1 MLRRKQSKEKPQV
14 VRLGQREIET
24 LGLNQGFWTDL
35 YHRAMTAYWPVFF
48 GSACRD
54 GALSKT
60 DFR

>member
-48 GSACRD
+48 GSAA
-54 GALSKT
+54 AL
-60 DFR
+60 FVALNAV